1 MAKIQFHE
9 ILAQAEL
16 LLSVIDWSWNR
27 NPTTSGIFFTF
38 LKPVETLL
46 WQRFHVHFQGLG
58 PPTPK
63 ERVVVSYSW
72 RLPHILPFDLV
83 MVRHGLMLQH
93 GVRNAVADGGL
104 LVMVARSGLIRI
116 LNSSMMSRAV

>member
-38 LKPVETLL
+38 LKPVETLFR
-46 WQRFHVHFQGLG
+46 QRFHVHF
-58 PPTPK
+58 
-63 ERVVVSYSW
+63 
-72 RLPHILPFDLV
+72 
-83 MVRHGLMLQH
+83 
-93 GVRNAVADGGL
+93 
-104 LVMVARSGLIRI
+104 
-116 LNSSMMSRAV
+116 